1 MFLGGSL
8 ISDKTFKKILSIGYE
23 FETHDITKLSLH
35 KNKHSL
41 INSDL
46 TLRLLKDKMDV
57 KSITEVDNNY
67 LLVRIPIGQE
77 KKLNLN
83 ESVKEEDM
91 DEEEREF
98 MEAFQE
104 EYEAEK
110 EETML
115 DKLAKHENESY
126 LEYFYENRKTDNK
139 KSIKFNVTNDIGDG
153 DFGEMVND
161 LCKKL
166 TIPKNDM
173 FVFKTKHGK
182 ELDVKFSEDITDSC
196 KTFPGVEYVV
206 TYYNPKKENPNV
218 IIDTFVDACSRIID
232 HLADLKTITGTLMI
246 NDNAKRMYTP
256 IGNIEDSRC
265 LYRKPNTNLFY
276 MDTYDD
282 VNTMKLKTIGDVD
295 FVPQMTL
302 RCKAL
307 DLIEIM
313 REILNTSDPNITR
326 GNSAIQSQI
335 IDLENMDLIEGVVDD
350 LFTNYNDSLEKKIDF
365 NTITWKQIKAYF
377 FLIFYK
383 LFYYIDN
390 SGVITYR
397 KSTKEEKE
405 EDDEEKEEENYL
417 KDFLG
422 FASRH
427 SNYELYKK
435 AKEMIAQHYGI
446 KDPNELHKIL
456 CQPEIVNRLYENRE
470 MVDTDLNEDGEFKYG
485 DPANTELAQSDKNF
499 GDPMYSFTSYFKHF
513 EEQHEKHDNDWLKEE
528 KIDTFS
534 TTFDLTG
541 DEILV
546 ENRSFRFALGLFLRN
561 TVDKKLSRDTITV
574 REMHKVVNALYGS
587 KVKNMMNLEYNPY
600 KKKLSRKCK
609 PGYFRN
615 MSFVCAR
622 IKSATKKKGK
632 KLSVRAIKELK
643 LKNKTKKTVKHSAS
657 SV

>member
-46 TLRLLKDKMDV
+46 TLRLLKEKMST
-57 KSITEVDNNY
+57 KSITEIDDNY

-77 KKLNLN
+77 KKPNLN
-83 ESVKEEDM
+83 ENINEEDM
-91 DEEEREF
+91 DDDEREF
-98 MEAFQE
+98 MEAFKE

-110 EETML
+110 LE
-115 DKLAKHENESY
+115 KYENESY
-126 LEYFYENRKTDNK
+126 LEYFNENRKTDNK
-139 KSIKFNVTNDIGDG
+139 KSIKFNVTNDLGDG

-161 LCKKL
+161 LCEKL

-173 FVFKTKHGK
+173 FVFKTKNGK
-182 ELDVKFSEDITDSC
+182 ELDLKFSEDITESC

-282 VNTMKLKTIGDVD
+282 IHTMKLKTIADVD
-295 FVPQMTL
+295 FVPQMTF
-302 RCKAL
+302 RCKAS

-313 REILNTSDPNITR
+313 REILNTSDPNITL
-326 GNSAIQSQI
+326 GNSAIQSQMV
-335 IDLENMDLIEGVVDD
+335 DLENMDLIEGVVDD
-350 LFTNYNDSLEKKIDF
+350 LFANYNNSVENKIDI
-365 NTITWKQIKAYF
+365 NTNTWKQIKAYL
-377 FLIFYK
+377 FLIYYK
-383 LFYYIDN
+383 LFYYIEN
-390 SGVITYR
+390 SGTITYR
-397 KSTKEEKE
+397 KSSNEEKDTGDEENKE
-405 EDDEEKEEENYL
+405 EDNYL

-422 FASRH
+422 FSSRH
-427 SNYELYKK
+427 SNYELYIK
-435 AKEMIAQHYGI
+435 AKEMMSQHYGI
-446 KDPNELHKIL
+446 KSANELHKIL

-470 MVDTDLNEDGEFKYG
+470 MVDTDLNEEGEFKYG
-485 DPANTELAQSDKNF
+485 EPATRDLQQSDKNY
-499 GDPMYSFTSYFKHF
+499 GDPMYSFSSYFKHF
-513 EEQHEKHDNDWLKEE
+513 EEQDEKHIEDWLREE
-528 KIDTFS
+528 KIDTYT

-561 TVDKKLSRDTITV
+561 TVDKKVSKDTMTV
-574 REMHKVVNALYGS
+574 REMHKVVNALYGA

-615 MSFVCAR
+615 MNFVCAR
-622 IKSATKKKGK
+622 TKSATKKKGK
-632 KLSVRAIKELK
+632 KLSAKAIKELK
-643 LKNKTKKTVKHSAS
+643 LKNKTKKTVVFTSKSM
-657 SV
+657 

>member
-46 TLRLLKDKMDV
+46 SLRILKEKMAL
-57 KSITEVDNNY
+57 KSITEVDDKY
-67 LLVRIPIGQE
+67 LSVRIPIGQNE
-77 KKLNLN
+77 RLNIE
-83 ESVKEEDM
+83 ESVNEEDM
-91 DEEEREF
+91 DDDEREF
-98 MEAFQE
+98 MEAFKE
-104 EYEAEK
+104 DYEAEK
-110 EETML
+110 EEAKL
-115 DKLAKHENESY
+115 ERLAKHENDSY

-139 KSIKFNVTNDIGDG
+139 KTIKFNITNDIGDG
-153 DFGEMVND
+153 DFAEMVND
-161 LCKKL
+161 LCKNL

-173 FVFKTKHGK
+173 FVFKTKRGK
-182 ELDVKFSEDITDSC
+182 ELDLKFSENITDSC

-218 IIDTFVDACSRIID
+218 IVDTFVDACSRIID
-232 HLADLKTITGTLMI
+232 HVADLKKITGTLMV

-265 LYRKPNTNLFY
+265 LYHKPKTNLFY

-282 VNTMKLKTIGDVD
+282 LNTTKLKTLGDVD

-302 RCKAL
+302 RCKAI
-307 DLIEIM
+307 DLIEII
-313 REILNTSDPNITR
+313 REILNTSDNAITR
-326 GNSAIQSQI
+326 GNSIIQSHL

-350 LFTNYNDSLEKKIDF
+350 LFTNYNNSNEKKIDF
-365 NTITWKQIKAYF
+365 NTTIWKQTKAYL

-397 KSTKEEKE
+397 KSSTDKEAA
-405 EDDEEKEEENYL
+405 DDDGEENYL

-422 FASRH
+422 FSSRH

-435 AKEMIAQHYGI
+435 VNEMMAQHYGI
-446 KDPNELHKIL
+446 KSADNLHKIL
-456 CQPEIVNRLYENRE
+456 CQSEIINRFYENRE
-470 MVDTDLNEDGEFKYG
+470 MVDSDLNEEGEFKYG
-485 DPANTELAQSDKNF
+485 DPSSTDLEVSNKNY
-499 GDPMYSFTSYFKHF
+499 GDPMYSFSSYFKHF
-513 EEQHEKHDNDWLKEE
+513 EKQHVKHDNDWLVEE
-528 KIDTFS
+528 KIDAYS

-546 ENRSFRFALGLFLRN
+546 ENRSFRFALGLFLKN
-561 TVDKKLSRDTITV
+561 TVDKKLSRDTITI
-574 REMHKVVNALYGS
+574 REMHKVVNSLYGP
-587 KVKNMMNLEYNPY
+587 KIKNMMKLEVNPY
-600 KKKLSRKCK
+600 KKKLTRKCK

-615 MSFVCAR
+615 MDFVCAR
-622 IKSATKKKGK
+622 TKSATKKKSR
-632 KLSVRAIKELK
+632 KLSANALHKLK
-643 LKNKTKKTVKHSAS
+643 LRTKSKKTAKPSAKQS
-657 SV
+657 S

>member
-57 KSITEVDNNY
+57 KSITEVDDNY

-83 ESVKEEDM
+83 ENINEEDM

-98 MEAFQE
+98 MEAFKE
-104 EYEAEK
+104 EYEAERI
-110 EETML
+110 E
-115 DKLAKHENESY
+115 KHENESY
-126 LEYFYENRKTDNK
+126 LEYFKENRKTDNK

-153 DFGEMVND
+153 DFGDMVNE

-173 FVFKTKHGK
+173 FIFKTKNGK
-182 ELDVKFSEDITDSC
+182 ELDLKFSEDITESC
-196 KTFPGVEYVV
+196 KTFPGVEYVI

-232 HLADLKTITGTLMI
+232 HLADLKKITGTLMV
-246 NDNAKRMYTP
+246 NDNTKRMYTA

-276 MDTYDD
+276 MDTYDSIH
-282 VNTMKLKTIGDVD
+282 TLKLKSIGDVD

-302 RCKAL
+302 RCKAA

-313 REILNTSDPNITR
+313 REILNTSDPGITR

-335 IDLENMDLIEGVVDD
+335 ADLETIDLIEGVVDD
-350 LFTNYNDSLEKKIDF
+350 LFTNYNESLEKKIDF
-365 NTITWKQIKAYF
+365 NTNTWKQIKAYL
-377 FLIFYK
+377 FLIYYK
-383 LFYYIDN
+383 LFYYIDR

-397 KSTKEEKE
+397 KSLKEEKE
-405 EDDEEKEEENYL
+405 KEDDNDDDEEKEEDNYL

-427 SNYELYKK
+427 SNYQLYLK

-446 KDPNELHKIL
+446 KDTDELHKIL
-456 CQPEIVNRLYENRE
+456 CQSEIINRFYENRE
-470 MVDTDLNEDGEFKYG
+470 MVDSDLNEEGEFKYG
-485 DPANTELAQSDKNF
+485 DPANTDLEQSDKNY
-499 GDPMYSFTSYFKHF
+499 GDPMYSFSSYFKHF
-513 EEQHEKHDNDWLKEE
+513 EKQDEKHVEDWLKEE

-561 TVDKKLSRDTITV
+561 TVDKNLSRDTITV

-587 KVKNMMNLEYNPY
+587 KIKNMMNLEYNPY

-622 IKSATKKKGK
+622 MKSATKKKGK
-632 KLSVRAIKELK
+632 KLSIRAIKELK
-643 LKNKTKKTVKHSAS
+643 LKNKTKKTVKTTTAS
-657 SV
+657 M